1 MLVRSEVRI
10 YKAAMEVLP
19 HKMLDVQLDVPQ
31 ENLGTYVLVTLL
43 DTLLSTTMAE
53 SKRNDNKGKAGDNSG

>member
-1 MLVRSEVRI
+1 
-10 YKAAMEVLP
+10 MEVLP